1 MKVTVDKTVI
11 LEAVKDNDA
20 KPKQEQL
27 TRKQLGEMFGVSG
40 PRISQIASGLKANAP
55 DRAEAANDEPTP
67 PMAA

>member
-40 PRISQIASGLKANAP
+40 PRISQIASGLKANDP
-55 DRAEAANDEPTP
+55 DRAGAANDEPTP

>member
-11 LEAVKDNDA
+11 LDAVKENDA

>member
-11 LEAVKDNDA
+11 LDAVKENDA

-40 PRISQIASGLKANAP
+40 PRISQIAPRAKKKP
-55 DRAEAANDEPTP
+55 EDRAEAANDESNAPE
-67 PMAA
+67 AA